1 MLNRKQV
8 YITITVSL
16 IAITGSLSSWQ
27 TQPVRETYAD
37 SLRSIYT
44 RPIAQ
49 WPKPDIDS
57 NIKWKELGLRPNSPI
72 STDSLKEMVE
82 LGKQLFF
89 DPRLSGSNQI
99 SCGSCH
105 EPELGWTNGRSTAVG
120 HDHLTGH
127 RNVPSLLNVWATKP
141 LFWDGRVK
149 TLEEQALNPIGNE
162 VEMHQGIDKLPAKLS
177 AIPGYKKEFNKLFGG
192 KKITEAQI
200 AEALATF
207 QRTIM
212 SRLSKFDAFVQGR
225 EKALTD
231 QEIEGLHIFRTKAR
245 CMNCHNGPLFTD
257 NQFHNIGLTYYKRK
271 YEDLGLYNVT
281 KDPKDVG
288 KFKTPG
294 LRDIVIT
301 RPYMHVGLF
310 DNLEGVINIYNA
322 GGGHPRRKKTPE
334 EEADPLYPSTSPI
347 LRPLGLTQHDKD
359 ALIAFLN
366 AISTTSY
373 RISRPELPQ

>member
-1 MLNRKQV
+1 
-8 YITITVSL
+8 
-16 IAITGSLSSWQ
+16 
-27 TQPVRETYAD
+27 
-37 SLRSIYT
+37 
-44 RPIAQ
+44 
-49 WPKPDIDS
+49 
-57 NIKWKELGLRPNSPI
+57 
-72 STDSLKEMVE
+72 
-82 LGKQLFF
+82 
-89 DPRLSGSNQI
+89 
-99 SCGSCH
+99 
-105 EPELGWTNGRSTAVG
+105 
-120 HDHLTGH
+120 
-127 RNVPSLLNVWATKP
+127 
-141 LFWDGRVK
+141 VK
-149 TLEEQALNPIGNE
+149 SLEEQALNPIGND

-177 AIPGYKKEFNKLFGG
+177 AIPGYKSEFQKLFKS

-207 QRTIM
+207 QRTII
-212 SRLSKFDAFVQGR
+212 SRASKFDAFIQGR

-231 QEIEGLHIFRTKAR
+231 LEIEGLHIFRTKAR

-334 EEADPLYPSTSPI
+334 EEADPMYPVTSSI

-359 ALIAFLN
+359 ALIAFLG

-373 RISRPELPQ
+373 RISRPQLPQ